1 MSYPIRL
8 FWNNVLLLKVYPIS
22 WQSGNIFKFIKLF
35 EVKEMRTLITF
46 ILYIAL
52 VYAENMLRIYITFY
66 NKTKRI

>member
-22 WQSGNIFKFIKLF
+22 WQSDNILKFIKLF

-52 VYAENMLRIYITFY
+52 MYAENMLRIYITFY

>member
-1 MSYPIRL
+1 MSYQIRL

-22 WQSGNIFKFIKLF
+22 WQSDNILKFIKLF

-52 VYAENMLRIYITFY
+52 MYAENIHNIL
-66 NKTKRI
+66 

>member
-1 MSYPIRL
+1 MSYQIRL

-22 WQSGNIFKFIKLF
+22 WQSDNILKFIKLF

-52 VYAENMLRIYITFY
+52 MYAEDMLRIYITFY

>member
-22 WQSGNIFKFIKLF
+22 WQSGNIFKFFKLF

-52 VYAENMLRIYITFY
+52 MYAENMLRIYITFY